1 MAFTVWLTGL
11 PGAGKSTIS
20 SLLTSRL
27 ADRGVAVARLDGDE
41 VRREALYNL
50 GFSRSD
56 RDTNIRVIGFVAAT
70 LNRHGVPA
78 VVSVISPYRETRA
91 EVRKKIDR
99 FIEVYVRCP
108 VEVCIQRDPK
118 GLYKKAL
125 AGEISGMTGLDDPY
139 EEPEEPEIV
148 VSTDKYSAEEC
159 ADQILAYLEQ
169 EDLV

>member
-1 MAFTVWLTGL
+1 
-11 PGAGKSTIS
+11 
-20 SLLTSRL
+20 L
-27 ADRGVAVARLDGDE
+27 ADRGVVVARLDGDE

-108 VEVCIQRDPK
+108 VEICIQRDPK

-148 VSTDKYSAEEC
+148 VSTDRYSAEEC

-169 EDLV
+169 EDLI